1 MNWGSFMHD
10 KPLPEI
16 QLPAKPRGRERGFT
30 MIELLVVVAI
40 IGTLAAIAIPTYF
53 SYINKAKLTVAINT
67 MSTIRKTLEAFNIDN
82 GEFPEPPINFATGLD
97 NLGRTV
103 FPPLLRENIDNDLQS
118 INSYTLVGED
128 YKVTATAKD
137 SASTVLTL
145 TPQNL
150 DY

>member
-1 MNWGSFMHD
+1 MAWGSFMRD
-10 KPLPEI
+10 QSSPEI

-40 IGTLAAIAIPTYF
+40 IGALAAIAIPAYF
-53 SYINKAKLTVAINT
+53 SYVNKAKLTVAINT
-67 MSTIRKTLEAFNIDN
+67 MSTIRKTLEAFNIDY

-103 FPPLLRENIDNDLQS
+103 FPPILRENIDNDLQS
-118 INSYTLVGED
+118 IDSYTLAGAD
-128 YKVTATAKD
+128 YTVIATAKD
-137 SASTVLTL
+137 SANTVLTL